1 MSSKSKKTQS
11 NSSKSISIDVQ
22 GKLNEFYKVAKE
34 KLTLVKN
41 DLETS
46 KKEYL
51 LQKEINRKKELEYNK
66 LLNQSKELD
75 IKIKGVNEKII
86 SAKRTENFLRNQI
99 ELTKAEISNANSE
112 IDHLKVETS
121 TKVKRVKD
129 ENDKINSVKENQINF
144 IKERLD
150 KEQNINN
157 ELKERIKDA
166 EKRIKE
172 LTGKIDKT
180 AIAENKKNYQ
190 LLDELA
196 EMNKFLSEL

>member
-66 LLNQSKELD
+66 LLNQSK
-75 IKIKGVNEKII
+75 II
-86 SAKRTENFLRNQI
+86 IT
-99 ELTKAEISNANSE
+99 
-112 IDHLKVETS
+112 
-121 TKVKRVKD
+121 
-129 ENDKINSVKENQINF
+129 
-144 IKERLD
+144 
-150 KEQNINN
+150 
-157 ELKERIKDA
+157 
-166 EKRIKE
+166 
-172 LTGKIDKT
+172 
-180 AIAENKKNYQ
+180 NKKQ
-190 LLDELA
+190 
-196 EMNKFLSEL
+196 

>member
-1 MSSKSKKTQS
+1 M
-11 NSSKSISIDVQ
+11 
-22 GKLNEFYKVAKE
+22 
-34 KLTLVKN
+34 
-41 DLETS
+41 
-46 KKEYL
+46 
-51 LQKEINRKKELEYNK
+51 
-66 LLNQSKELD
+66 
-75 IKIKGVNEKII
+75 
-86 SAKRTENFLRNQI
+86 
-99 ELTKAEISNANSE
+99 
-112 IDHLKVETS
+112 
-121 TKVKRVKD
+121 
-129 ENDKINSVKENQINF
+129 KENQLNF

>member
-34 KLTLVKN
+34 KLTLLKN

-129 ENDKINSVKENQINF
+129 ENDKINSVKENQLNF

>member
-129 ENDKINSVKENQINF
+129 ENDKINSVKENQLNF

-180 AIAENKKNYQ
+180 AIAENKKNNQ
-190 LLDELA
+190 LLDDLFQ
-196 EMNKFLSEL
+196 NLH

>member
-129 ENDKINSVKENQINF
+129 ENDKINSVKENQLNF

-180 AIAENKKNYQ
+180 AIAENKKNNQ
-190 LLDELA
+190 LLDELS

>member
-1 MSSKSKKTQS
+1 M
-11 NSSKSISIDVQ
+11 
-22 GKLNEFYKVAKE
+22 
-34 KLTLVKN
+34 
-41 DLETS
+41 
-46 KKEYL
+46 
-51 LQKEINRKKELEYNK
+51 
-66 LLNQSKELD
+66 
-75 IKIKGVNEKII
+75 
-86 SAKRTENFLRNQI
+86 
-99 ELTKAEISNANSE
+99 
-112 IDHLKVETS
+112 
-121 TKVKRVKD
+121 
-129 ENDKINSVKENQINF
+129 KENQLNF

-180 AIAENKKNYQ
+180 AIAENKKNNQ

>member
-1 MSSKSKKTQS
+1 MSTKSKKTQS
-11 NSSKSISIDVQ
+11 NSSKSVSIDVQ
-22 GKLNEFYKVAKE
+22 GKLNQFYKVAKE
-34 KLTLVKN
+34 KLTLVKS

-51 LQKEINRKKELEYNK
+51 LQKEINRKKELEYNN

-86 SAKRTENFLRNQI
+86 SAKRTENFLKSQI
-99 ELTKAEISNANSE
+99 ELMKAEISNANTE
-112 IDHLKVETS
+112 IDNLKVETS

-129 ENDKINSVKENQINF
+129 ENDKINSIKENQLNF

-150 KEQNINN
+150 KEKAINI
-157 ELKERIKDA
+157 ELKDKIKDA

-172 LTGKIDKT
+172 LMEKIDKT
-180 AIAENKKNYQ
+180 SVAENKKNIQ

>member
-34 KLTLVKN
+34 KLTLLKN

-129 ENDKINSVKENQINF
+129 ENDKINSVKENQLNF

-180 AIAENKKNYQ
+180 AIAENKKNNQ

>member
-180 AIAENKKNYQ
+180 AIAENKKNNQ
-190 LLDELA
+190 LFDELA

>member
-22 GKLNEFYKVAKE
+22 GKLNEFYKVEKE

-129 ENDKINSVKENQINF
+129 ENDKINSVKENQLNF

-180 AIAENKKNYQ
+180 AIAENKKNNQ

>member
-129 ENDKINSVKENQINF
+129 ENDKINSVKENQLNF

-166 EKRIKE
+166 EKRIKD

-180 AIAENKKNYQ
+180 AIAENKKNNQ

>member
-1 MSSKSKKTQS
+1 MIQKHQ
-11 NSSKSISIDVQ
+11 
-22 GKLNEFYKVAKE
+22 
-34 KLTLVKN
+34 
-41 DLETS
+41 

-129 ENDKINSVKENQINF
+129 ENDKINSVKENQLNF

-180 AIAENKKNYQ
+180 AIAENKKNNQ

-196 EMNKFLSEL
+196 EMNKFLSELQINLEDR

>member
-86 SAKRTENFLRNQI
+86 SAKRTENFLRNQL

-129 ENDKINSVKENQINF
+129 ENDKINSVKENQLNF

>member
-1 MSSKSKKTQS
+1 MVKYKKKNKSK
-11 NSSKSISIDVQ
+11 
-22 GKLNEFYKVAKE
+22 GKCNFK
-34 KLTLVKN
+34 
-41 DLETS
+41 
-46 KKEYL
+46 
-51 LQKEINRKKELEYNK
+51 INRKKELEYNK

-129 ENDKINSVKENQINF
+129 ENDKINSVKENQLNF

-180 AIAENKKNYQ
+180 AIAENKKNNQ

>member
-129 ENDKINSVKENQINF
+129 ENDKINSVKENQLNF

>member
-34 KLTLVKN
+34 KLTLLKN
-41 DLETS
+41 DLDSS

-51 LQKEINRKKELEYNK
+51 LQKEINRKKELEYNT

-129 ENDKINSVKENQINF
+129 ENDKINSVKENQLNF
-144 IKERLD
+144 IKERLE

-157 ELKERIKDA
+157 ELKENIKDA

-172 LTGKIDKT
+172 LTGKIDK
-180 AIAENKKNYQ
+180 ASIAENKKNNQ